1 MTLRWRS
8 TSGIAGEETEGRA
21 GRNDAETPPR
31 GGGHAPWAPRSHGRG
46 PRHRGAGASAGSA
59 SLRCLVLLVICLR
72 SVCSGSYRGHS
83 TAWATAHL
91 FTAWLTGYVKPIVET
106 AAQKKIPFKTCLPL
120 DRAPGPARAPRL
132 REAVRD
138 THGRLRR
145 RPMRDT
151 ARPAPAFGSRGHR
164 IEGVGAA
171 CRTPARRT
179 HDSRAPWDTG
189 TPVITRAA
197 RGTAA
202 SGTQA
207 PSGARARN
215 RTSPAQDE
223 HGELDPAARR
233 GPAAAD
239 DVEIQ
244 SRKHRGAGWGLADSG
259 KTAPTAASSETT
271 VWVIQDL
278 LWAHANFSFPKYMYI
293 YKQSHWDF
301 DRDCTEFQQY

>member
-1 MTLRWRS
+1 MPKRPPH
-8 TSGIAGEETEGRA
+8 GGR
-21 GRNDAETPPR
+21 
-31 GGGHAPWAPRSHGRG
+31 HAPWAPRSHGRG

-59 SLRCLVLLVICLR
+59 SLRRLVLLATCLR
-72 SVCSGSYRGHS
+72 SVYGRSALGATEDTAQPGRWRPCSQHGLLGTLSPSLR
-83 TAWATAHL
+83 
-91 FTAWLTGYVKPIVET
+91 P

-151 ARPAPAFGSRGHR
+151 AGPAPAFGSRGHR

-179 HDSRAPWDTG
+179 HDSHAPWDTG

-202 SGTQA
+202 SGTQP

-215 RTSPAQDE
+215 RTSHAQDE
-223 HGELDPAARR
+223 RGELDPAARR
-233 GPAAAD
+233 GLAAAD

>member
-59 SLRCLVLLVICLR
+59 SLRRLVLLVICLR

-83 TAWATAHL
+83 TAWAMAPL

-132 REAVRD
+132 QEAVRD

-151 ARPAPAFGSRGHR
+151 AGPAPAFGSRGSAS
-164 IEGVGAA
+164 E
-171 CRTPARRT
+171 P
-179 HDSRAPWDTG
+179 RA
-189 TPVITRAA
+189 
-197 RGTAA
+197 
-202 SGTQA
+202 S
-207 PSGARARN
+207 
-215 RTSPAQDE
+215 
-223 HGELDPAARR
+223 
-233 GPAAAD
+233 
-239 DVEIQ
+239 
-244 SRKHRGAGWGLADSG
+244 HRGRGRRVPDSSTADTRQPRSLG
-259 KTAPTAASSETT
+259 HRDTRHHPCGSRHGGVRNASAER
-271 VWVIQDL
+271 
-278 LWAHANFSFPKYMYI
+278 
-293 YKQSHWDF
+293 
-301 DRDCTEFQQY
+301 RDM